1 MPSGRRV
8 TAQANCRIFNTN
20 RCLLSISICVH
31 ADDADNSEG
40 LCGDY
45 NGARVDE
52 LIPDGWT
59 TPDTNYL
66 EPVLFTSSYMYVGS
80 VVVILFAKC

>member
-1 MPSGRRV
+1 V

-20 RCLLSISICVH
+20 RCFFSLSICVH

-45 NGARVDE
+45 NSDKANE

-66 EPVLFTSSYMYVGS
+66 EPVLFTSSYMYVDYN
-80 VVVILFAKC
+80 VIVTSFHF